1 MKINGV
7 ELSASIE
14 KSKNYIEQIPLEMNK
29 GTKAVKKKFHEKQ
42 VLIRNDFIVSE
53 IKKYTEYQDFLLSN
67 INMRIEKLMPIS
79 HDQEFEQQEKYICK
93 LLKLSVLENNYSNQ
107 IYFYDII
114 KNILE
119 LAQYGKNNIDNMN
132 LKLKNIIDYFISV
145 GIKIDLNL
153 FHYSNA
159 TLEYMEKFLKEINS
173 NDFYKNMRVAFE
185 SLYFENPQIINH
197 LKLNLLLVVNRY
209 QKKIIEF
216 NLSQLNKNKTESS
229 SDSDNLYEDYCNK
242 SKELMIK
249 INMDPFRILDKFL
262 NEQLKVEEYYNYKEA
277 SDTYFSSLLGNT
289 SFSKLSSEK
298 QTELYSQVLKLKSS
312 IAELKEYFYFKPMI
326 DDLLK
331 IYKNNT
337 DIIKKYNEKQKEI
350 EDNLKLRTKLFHT
363 YQKLCKPN
371 LLGKVNQSKKDKAK
385 LLLNQK
391 ITELSKLYDELN
403 QIEINYLI
411 FTHINDSSSIKSL
424 LLQATYSYPYLKSIY
439 DNIYNNEEESIEFE
453 EFESRLIKFIYNP
466 NSTFI
471 DKSSIIIE
479 NIESVVAEKYRLF
492 DLKINA
498 SDLEVD
504 SIQKLESTVDSI
516 SNLYYLLKAKIDMK
530 DIRFIYQG
538 KHI

>member
-1 MKINGV
+1 MKIKDV
-7 ELSASIE
+7 ELSDYIE
-14 KSKNYIEQIPLEMNK
+14 ESKNYIEKIPLEMNK

-79 HDQEFEQQEKYICK
+79 HNQEFEQQEKYICK
-93 LLKLSVLENNYSNQ
+93 LLKLSVLENNYSNK

-119 LAQYGKNNIDNMN
+119 LAQYGENNIDNMN
-132 LKLKNIIDYFISV
+132 SKLKNIIDYFISV
-145 GIKIDLNL
+145 GIKVDLNL

-159 TLEYMEKFLKEINS
+159 TLEYMKKFLEEVNS
-173 NDFYKNMRVAFE
+173 NDFYKNMRVTFE

-197 LKLNLLLVVNRY
+197 LKLNLLLIVNRY
-209 QKKIIEF
+209 QKKIIEY
-216 NLSQLNKNKTESS
+216 NLNQLNKKKIELS
-229 SDSDNLYEDYCNK
+229 SDSLYKDYCNK
-242 SKELMIK
+242 SEELMIK
-249 INMDPFRILDKFL
+249 INTDPFYILDKFL
-262 NEQLKVEEYYNYKEA
+262 NEQLKVDDYYNYKEA
-277 SDTYFSSLLGNT
+277 SDTYFSSLLGNN

-337 DIIKKYNEKQKEI
+337 DITKKYNEKQKEI
-350 EDNLKLRTKLFHT
+350 EDNLKIRTKLFHT

-371 LLGKVNQSKKDKAK
+371 LLGKVNQSKIDKAK

-391 ITELSKLYDELN
+391 INELSKLYDELN

-439 DNIYNNEEESIEFE
+439 DNIYNNEEEPIEFE

-471 DKSSIIIE
+471 NKSSIIIE

-492 DLKINA
+492 DLKINV

-504 SIQKLESTVDSI
+504 SIQKLESIVDSI
-516 SNLYYLLKAKIDMK
+516 VNLYYLIETKADMR
-530 DIRFIYQG
+530 DIKFIYQG

>member
-1 MKINGV
+1 MKIKDV
-7 ELSASIE
+7 ELSDYIE
-14 KSKNYIEQIPLEMNK
+14 ESKNYIEKIPLEMNK

-79 HDQEFEQQEKYICK
+79 HNQEFEQQEKYICK
-93 LLKLSVLENNYSNQ
+93 LLKLSVLENNYSNK

-119 LAQYGKNNIDNMN
+119 LAQYGENNIDNMN
-132 LKLKNIIDYFISV
+132 SKLKNIIDYFISV
-145 GIKIDLNL
+145 GIKVDLNL

-159 TLEYMEKFLKEINS
+159 TLEYMKKFLEEVNS
-173 NDFYKNMRVAFE
+173 DDFYKNMRVTFE

-197 LKLNLLLVVNRY
+197 LKLNLLLIVNRY
-209 QKKIIEF
+209 QKKIIEY
-216 NLSQLNKNKTESS
+216 NLNQLNKKKIELS
-229 SDSDNLYEDYCNK
+229 SDSLYKDYCNK
-242 SKELMIK
+242 SEELMIK
-249 INMDPFRILDKFL
+249 INTDPFYILDKFL
-262 NEQLKVEEYYNYKEA
+262 NEQLKVDDYYNYKEA
-277 SDTYFSSLLGNT
+277 SDTYFSSLLGNN

-337 DIIKKYNEKQKEI
+337 DITKKYNEKQKEI
-350 EDNLKLRTKLFHT
+350 EDNLKIRTKLFHT

-371 LLGKVNQSKKDKAK
+371 LLGKVNQSKIDKAK

-391 ITELSKLYDELN
+391 INELSKLYDELN

-439 DNIYNNEEESIEFE
+439 DNIYNNEEEPIEFE

-471 DKSSIIIE
+471 NKSSIIIE

-492 DLKINA
+492 DLKINV

-504 SIQKLESTVDSI
+504 SIQKLESIVDSI
-516 SNLYYLLKAKIDMK
+516 VNLYYLIETKADMR
-530 DIRFIYQG
+530 DIKFIYQG

>member
-1 MKINGV
+1 MKIKGV
-7 ELSASIE
+7 ELSDSIE
-14 KSKNYIEQIPLEMNK
+14 ESKNYIEQIPLEMNK
-29 GTKAVKKKFHEKQ
+29 GTKTVKKKFHEKQ

-79 HDQEFEQQEKYICK
+79 HNQEFEQQEKYICK
-93 LLKLSVLENNYSNQ
+93 LLKLSVLENNYSNK

-119 LAQYGKNNIDNMN
+119 LAQYGENNIDNMN
-132 LKLKNIIDYFISV
+132 SKLKNIIDYFISV
-145 GIKIDLNL
+145 GIKVDLNL

-159 TLEYMEKFLKEINS
+159 TLEYMKKFLEEVNS
-173 NDFYKNMRVAFE
+173 DDFYKNMRVAFE

-197 LKLNLLLVVNRY
+197 LKLNLLLIVNRY
-209 QKKIIEF
+209 QKKIIEY
-216 NLSQLNKNKTESS
+216 NLNQLNKNKTKSS
-229 SDSDNLYEDYCNK
+229 SDNLYEDYCNK

-249 INMDPFRILDKFL
+249 INKDPFNILDKFL
-262 NEQLKVEEYYNYKEA
+262 NEQLKIEDYYNYKEA
-277 SDTYFSSLLGNT
+277 SDTYFSSLLGNN

-337 DIIKKYNEKQKEI
+337 DITKKYNEKQKEI
-350 EDNLKLRTKLFHT
+350 EDNLKIRTKLFHT

-371 LLGKVNQSKKDKAK
+371 LLGKVNQSKIDKAK

-391 ITELSKLYDELN
+391 INELSKLYDELN

-439 DNIYNNEEESIEFE
+439 DNIYNNEEEPIEFE

-492 DLKINA
+492 DLKINV

-504 SIQKLESTVDSI
+504 SIQKLESIVDSI
-516 SNLYYLLKAKIDMK
+516 VNLYYLIETKVDMR
-530 DIRFIYQG
+530 DIKFIYQG

>member
-1 MKINGV
+1 MKIKDV
-7 ELSASIE
+7 ELSDYIE
-14 KSKNYIEQIPLEMNK
+14 ESKNYIEKIPLEMNK

-79 HDQEFEQQEKYICK
+79 HNQEFEQQEKYICK
-93 LLKLSVLENNYSNQ
+93 LLKLSVLENNYSNK

-119 LAQYGKNNIDNMN
+119 LAQYGENNIDNMN
-132 LKLKNIIDYFISV
+132 SKLKNIIDYFISV
-145 GIKIDLNL
+145 GIKVDLNL

-159 TLEYMEKFLKEINS
+159 TLEYMKKFLEEVNS
-173 NDFYKNMRVAFE
+173 DDFYKNMRVTFE

-197 LKLNLLLVVNRY
+197 LKLNLLLIVNRY
-209 QKKIIEF
+209 QKKIIEY
-216 NLSQLNKNKTESS
+216 NLNQLNKKKIELS
-229 SDSDNLYEDYCNK
+229 SDSLYKDYCNK
-242 SKELMIK
+242 SEELMIK
-249 INMDPFRILDKFL
+249 INTDPFYILDKFL
-262 NEQLKVEEYYNYKEA
+262 NEQLKVDDYYNYKEA
-277 SDTYFSSLLGNT
+277 SDTYFSSLLGNN

-337 DIIKKYNEKQKEI
+337 DITKKYNEKQKEI

-371 LLGKVNQSKKDKAK
+371 LLGKVNQSKIDKAK

-391 ITELSKLYDELN
+391 INELSKLYDELN

-439 DNIYNNEEESIEFE
+439 DNIYNNEEEPIEFE

-471 DKSSIIIE
+471 NKSSIIIE

-492 DLKINA
+492 DLKINV

-504 SIQKLESTVDSI
+504 SIQKLESIVDSI
-516 SNLYYLLKAKIDMK
+516 VNLYYLIETKADMR
-530 DIRFIYQG
+530 DIKFIYQG

>member
-1 MKINGV
+1 MKIKGV
-7 ELSASIE
+7 ELSDSIE
-14 KSKNYIEQIPLEMNK
+14 ESKNYIEQIPLEMNK
-29 GTKAVKKKFHEKQ
+29 GTKTVKKKFHEKQ

-79 HDQEFEQQEKYICK
+79 HNQEFEQQEKYICK
-93 LLKLSVLENNYSNQ
+93 LLKLSVLENNYSNK

-119 LAQYGKNNIDNMN
+119 LAQYGENNIDNMN
-132 LKLKNIIDYFISV
+132 SKLKNIIDYFISV
-145 GIKIDLNL
+145 GIKVDLNL

-159 TLEYMEKFLKEINS
+159 TLEYMKKFLEEVNS
-173 NDFYKNMRVAFE
+173 DDFYKNMRVTFE

-197 LKLNLLLVVNRY
+197 LKLNLLLIVNRY
-209 QKKIIEF
+209 QKKIIEY
-216 NLSQLNKNKTESS
+216 NLNQLNKKKIELS
-229 SDSDNLYEDYCNK
+229 SDSLYKDYCNK
-242 SKELMIK
+242 SEELMIK
-249 INMDPFRILDKFL
+249 INTDPFYILDKFL
-262 NEQLKVEEYYNYKEA
+262 NEQLKVDDYYNYKEA
-277 SDTYFSSLLGNT
+277 SDTYFSSLLGNN

-337 DIIKKYNEKQKEI
+337 DITKKYNEKQKEI
-350 EDNLKLRTKLFHT
+350 EDNLKIRTKLFHT

-371 LLGKVNQSKKDKAK
+371 LLGKVNQSKIDKAK

-391 ITELSKLYDELN
+391 INELSKLYDELN

-439 DNIYNNEEESIEFE
+439 DNIYNNEEEPIEFE

-492 DLKINA
+492 DLKINV

-504 SIQKLESTVDSI
+504 SIQKLESIVDSI
-516 SNLYYLLKAKIDMK
+516 VNLYYLIETKADMR
-530 DIRFIYQG
+530 DIKFIYQG

>member
-1 MKINGV
+1 MKIKDV
-7 ELSASIE
+7 ELSDYIE
-14 KSKNYIEQIPLEMNK
+14 ESKNYIEKIPLEMNK

-79 HDQEFEQQEKYICK
+79 HNQEFEQQEKYICK
-93 LLKLSVLENNYSNQ
+93 LLKLSVLENNYSNK

-119 LAQYGKNNIDNMN
+119 LAQYGENNIDNMN
-132 LKLKNIIDYFISV
+132 SKLKNIIDYFISV
-145 GIKIDLNL
+145 GIKVDLNL

-159 TLEYMEKFLKEINS
+159 TLEYMKKFLEEVNS
-173 NDFYKNMRVAFE
+173 DDFYKNMRVTFE

-197 LKLNLLLVVNRY
+197 LKLNLLLIVNRY
-209 QKKIIEF
+209 QKKIIEY
-216 NLSQLNKNKTESS
+216 NLNQLNKKKIELS
-229 SDSDNLYEDYCNK
+229 SDSLYKDYCNK
-242 SKELMIK
+242 SEELMIK
-249 INMDPFRILDKFL
+249 INTDPFYILDKFL
-262 NEQLKVEEYYNYKEA
+262 NEQLKVDDYYNYKEA
-277 SDTYFSSLLGNT
+277 SDTYFSSLLGNN

-337 DIIKKYNEKQKEI
+337 DITKKYNEKQKEI

-371 LLGKVNQSKKDKAK
+371 LLGKVNQSKIDKAK

-391 ITELSKLYDELN
+391 INELSKLYDELN

-439 DNIYNNEEESIEFE
+439 DNIYNNEEEPIEFE

-471 DKSSIIIE
+471 NKSSIIIE

-516 SNLYYLLKAKIDMK
+516 SNLYYLIKAKIDMK

>member
-1 MKINGV
+1 MKIKGV
-7 ELSASIE
+7 ELSDSIE
-14 KSKNYIEQIPLEMNK
+14 ESKNYIEQIPLEMNK
-29 GTKAVKKKFHEKQ
+29 GTKTVKKKFHEKQ

-79 HDQEFEQQEKYICK
+79 HNQEFEQQEKYICK
-93 LLKLSVLENNYSNQ
+93 LLKLSVLENNYSNK

-119 LAQYGKNNIDNMN
+119 LAQYGENNIDNMN
-132 LKLKNIIDYFISV
+132 SKLKNIIDYFISV
-145 GIKIDLNL
+145 GIKVDLNL

-159 TLEYMEKFLKEINS
+159 TLEYMKKFLEEVNS
-173 NDFYKNMRVAFE
+173 DDFYKNMRVTFE

-197 LKLNLLLVVNRY
+197 LKLNLLLIVNRY
-209 QKKIIEF
+209 QKKIIEY
-216 NLSQLNKNKTESS
+216 NLNQLNKKKIELS
-229 SDSDNLYEDYCNK
+229 SDSLYKDYCNK
-242 SKELMIK
+242 SEELMIK
-249 INMDPFRILDKFL
+249 INTDPFYILDKFL
-262 NEQLKVEEYYNYKEA
+262 NEQLKVDDYYNYKEA
-277 SDTYFSSLLGNT
+277 SDTYFSSLLGNN

-337 DIIKKYNEKQKEI
+337 DITKKYNEKQKEI

-371 LLGKVNQSKKDKAK
+371 LLGKVNQSKIDKAK

-391 ITELSKLYDELN
+391 INELSKLYDELN

-439 DNIYNNEEESIEFE
+439 DNIYNNEEEPIEFE

-492 DLKINA
+492 DLKINV

-504 SIQKLESTVDSI
+504 SIQKLESIVDSI
-516 SNLYYLLKAKIDMK
+516 VNLYYLIETKADMR
-530 DIRFIYQG
+530 DIKFIYQG

>member
-1 MKINGV
+1 MKIKGV
-7 ELSASIE
+7 ELSDSIE
-14 KSKNYIEQIPLEMNK
+14 ESKNYIEQIPLEMNK
-29 GTKAVKKKFHEKQ
+29 GTKTVKKKFHEKQ

-79 HDQEFEQQEKYICK
+79 HNQEFEQQEKYICK
-93 LLKLSVLENNYSNQ
+93 LLKLSVLENNYSNK

-132 LKLKNIIDYFISV
+132 SKLKNIMDYFISV
-145 GIKIDLNL
+145 GIKVDLNL

-159 TLEYMEKFLKEINS
+159 TLEYMEKFLEEVNS

-197 LKLNLLLVVNRY
+197 LKLNLLLIVNRY
-209 QKKIIEF
+209 QKKIIEY
-216 NLSQLNKNKTESS
+216 NLNQLNKNKTKSS
-229 SDSDNLYEDYCNK
+229 SDNLYEDYCNK

-249 INMDPFRILDKFL
+249 INKDPFNILDKFL
-262 NEQLKVEEYYNYKEA
+262 NEQLKIEDYYNYKEA
-277 SDTYFSSLLGNT
+277 SDTYFSSLLGNN

-337 DIIKKYNEKQKEI
+337 DITKKYNEKQKEI
-350 EDNLKLRTKLFHT
+350 EDNLKIRTKLFHT

-371 LLGKVNQSKKDKAK
+371 LLGKVNQSKIDKAK

-391 ITELSKLYDELN
+391 INELSKLYDELN

-411 FTHINDSSSIKSL
+411 FNHINDSSSVKNL
-424 LLQATYSYPYLKSIY
+424 LLQATYSYPYLRSIY
-439 DNIYNNEEESIEFE
+439 DNLYNNEEEPIEFE
-453 EFESRLIKFIYNP
+453 EFESRLIKFIYNHS
-466 NSTFI
+466 NTFI
-471 DKSSIIIE
+471 DKCPITVE

-492 DLKINA
+492 DLNINA
-498 SDLEVD
+498 SDLELD
-504 SIQKLESTVDSI
+504 SIQKLETTVDSI
-516 SNLYYLLKAKIDMK
+516 VNLYYLIETKADMR
-530 DIRFIYQG
+530 DIKFIYQG

>member
-1 MKINGV
+1 MKIKGV
-7 ELSASIE
+7 ELSDSIE
-14 KSKNYIEQIPLEMNK
+14 ESKNYIEQIPLEMNK
-29 GTKAVKKKFHEKQ
+29 GTKTVKKKFHEKQ

-79 HDQEFEQQEKYICK
+79 HNQEFEQQEKYICK
-93 LLKLSVLENNYSNQ
+93 LLKLSVLENNYSNK

-119 LAQYGKNNIDNMN
+119 LAQYGENNIDNMN
-132 LKLKNIIDYFISV
+132 SKLKNIIDYFISV
-145 GIKIDLNL
+145 GIKVDLNL

-159 TLEYMEKFLKEINS
+159 TLEYMKKFLEEVNS
-173 NDFYKNMRVAFE
+173 DDFYKNMRVTFE

-197 LKLNLLLVVNRY
+197 LKLNLLLIVNRY
-209 QKKIIEF
+209 QKKIIEY
-216 NLSQLNKNKTESS
+216 NLNQLNKNKTKSS
-229 SDSDNLYEDYCNK
+229 SDNLYEDYCNK

-249 INMDPFRILDKFL
+249 INKDPFNILDKFL
-262 NEQLKVEEYYNYKEA
+262 NEQLKIEDYYNYKEA
-277 SDTYFSSLLGNT
+277 SDTYFSSLLGNN

-337 DIIKKYNEKQKEI
+337 DITKKYNEKQKEI

-371 LLGKVNQSKKDKAK
+371 LLGKVNQSKIDKAK

-391 ITELSKLYDELN
+391 INELSKLYDELN

-439 DNIYNNEEESIEFE
+439 DNIYNNEEEPIEFE

-471 DKSSIIIE
+471 NKSSIIIE

-492 DLKINA
+492 DLKINV

-504 SIQKLESTVDSI
+504 SIQKLESIVDSI
-516 SNLYYLLKAKIDMK
+516 VNLYYLIETKVDMR
-530 DIRFIYQG
+530 DIKFIYQG

>member
-1 MKINGV
+1 MKIKGV
-7 ELSASIE
+7 ELSDSIE
-14 KSKNYIEQIPLEMNK
+14 ESKNYIEQIPLEMNK
-29 GTKAVKKKFHEKQ
+29 GTKTVKKKFHEKQ

-79 HDQEFEQQEKYICK
+79 HNQEFEQQEKYICK
-93 LLKLSVLENNYSNQ
+93 LLKLSVLENNYSNK

-132 LKLKNIIDYFISV
+132 SKLKNIMDYFISV
-145 GIKIDLNL
+145 GIKVDLNL

-159 TLEYMEKFLKEINS
+159 TLEYMEKFLEEVNS

-197 LKLNLLLVVNRY
+197 LKLNLLLIVNRY
-209 QKKIIEF
+209 QKKIIEY
-216 NLSQLNKNKTESS
+216 NLNQLNKNKTKSS
-229 SDSDNLYEDYCNK
+229 SDNLYEDYCNK

-249 INMDPFRILDKFL
+249 INKDPFNILDKFL
-262 NEQLKVEEYYNYKEA
+262 NEQLKIEDYYNYKEA
-277 SDTYFSSLLGNT
+277 SDTYFSSLLGNN

-337 DIIKKYNEKQKEI
+337 DITKKYNEKQKEI
-350 EDNLKLRTKLFHT
+350 EDNLKIRTKLFHT

-371 LLGKVNQSKKDKAK
+371 LLGKVNQSKIDKAK

-391 ITELSKLYDELN
+391 INELSKLYDELN

-439 DNIYNNEEESIEFE
+439 DNIYNNEEEPIEFE

-492 DLKINA
+492 DLKINV

-504 SIQKLESTVDSI
+504 SIQKLESIVDSI
-516 SNLYYLLKAKIDMK
+516 VNLYYLIETKADMR
-530 DIRFIYQG
+530 DIKFIYQG

>member
-1 MKINGV
+1 MKIKDV
-7 ELSASIE
+7 ELSDYIE
-14 KSKNYIEQIPLEMNK
+14 ESKNYIEKIPLEMNK

-79 HDQEFEQQEKYICK
+79 HNQEFEQQEKYICK
-93 LLKLSVLENNYSNQ
+93 LLKLSVLENNYSNK

-119 LAQYGKNNIDNMN
+119 LAQYGENNIDNMN
-132 LKLKNIIDYFISV
+132 SKLKNIIDYFISV
-145 GIKIDLNL
+145 GIKVDLNL

-159 TLEYMEKFLKEINS
+159 TLEYMKKFLEEVNS
-173 NDFYKNMRVAFE
+173 DDFYKNMRVTFE

-197 LKLNLLLVVNRY
+197 LKLNLLLIVNRY
-209 QKKIIEF
+209 QKKIIEY
-216 NLSQLNKNKTESS
+216 NLNQLNKKKIELS
-229 SDSDNLYEDYCNK
+229 SDSLYKDYCNK
-242 SKELMIK
+242 SEELMIK
-249 INMDPFRILDKFL
+249 INTDPFYILDKFL
-262 NEQLKVEEYYNYKEA
+262 NEQLKVDDYYNYKEA
-277 SDTYFSSLLGNT
+277 SDTYFSSLLGNN

-337 DIIKKYNEKQKEI
+337 DITKKYNEKQKEI

-371 LLGKVNQSKKDKAK
+371 LLGKVNQSKIDKAK

-391 ITELSKLYDELN
+391 INELSKLYDELN

-439 DNIYNNEEESIEFE
+439 DNIYNNEEEPIEFE

-471 DKSSIIIE
+471 NKSSIIIE

-492 DLKINA
+492 DLKINV

-504 SIQKLESTVDSI
+504 SIQKLESIVDSI
-516 SNLYYLLKAKIDMK
+516 VNLYYLIETKVDMR
-530 DIRFIYQG
+530 DIKFIYQG

>member
-1 MKINGV
+1 
-7 ELSASIE
+7 
-14 KSKNYIEQIPLEMNK
+14 
-29 GTKAVKKKFHEKQ
+29 
-42 VLIRNDFIVSE
+42 
-53 IKKYTEYQDFLLSN
+53 
-67 INMRIEKLMPIS
+67 
-79 HDQEFEQQEKYICK
+79 
-93 LLKLSVLENNYSNQ
+93 
-107 IYFYDII
+107 
-114 KNILE
+114 
-119 LAQYGKNNIDNMN
+119 
-132 LKLKNIIDYFISV
+132 
-145 GIKIDLNL
+145 
-153 FHYSNA
+153 
-159 TLEYMEKFLKEINS
+159 
-173 NDFYKNMRVAFE
+173 
-185 SLYFENPQIINH
+185 
-197 LKLNLLLVVNRY
+197 
-209 QKKIIEF
+209 
-216 NLSQLNKNKTESS
+216 
-229 SDSDNLYEDYCNK
+229 
-242 SKELMIK
+242 MIK
-249 INMDPFRILDKFL
+249 INTDPFYILDKFL
-262 NEQLKVEEYYNYKEA
+262 NEQLKVDDYYNYKEA
-277 SDTYFSSLLGNT
+277 SDTYFSSLLGNN

-337 DIIKKYNEKQKEI
+337 DITKKYNEKQKEI
-350 EDNLKLRTKLFHT
+350 EDNLKIRTKLFHT

-371 LLGKVNQSKKDKAK
+371 LLGKVNQSKIDKAK

-391 ITELSKLYDELN
+391 INELSKLYDELN

-439 DNIYNNEEESIEFE
+439 DNIYNNEEEPIEFE

-492 DLKINA
+492 DLKINV

-504 SIQKLESTVDSI
+504 SIQKLESIVDSI
-516 SNLYYLLKAKIDMK
+516 VNLYYLIETKADMR
-530 DIRFIYQG
+530 DIKFIYQG

>member
-1 MKINGV
+1 MKIKGV
-7 ELSASIE
+7 ELSDSIE
-14 KSKNYIEQIPLEMNK
+14 ESKNYIEQIPLEMNK
-29 GTKAVKKKFHEKQ
+29 GTKTVKKKFHEKQ

-79 HDQEFEQQEKYICK
+79 HNQEFEQQEKYICK
-93 LLKLSVLENNYSNQ
+93 LLKLSVLENNYSNK

-119 LAQYGKNNIDNMN
+119 LAQYGENNIDNMN
-132 LKLKNIIDYFISV
+132 SKLKNIIDYFISV
-145 GIKIDLNL
+145 GIKVDLNL

-159 TLEYMEKFLKEINS
+159 TLEYMKKFLEEVNS
-173 NDFYKNMRVAFE
+173 DDFYKNMRVTFE

-197 LKLNLLLVVNRY
+197 LKLNLLLIVNRY
-209 QKKIIEF
+209 QKKIIEY
-216 NLSQLNKNKTESS
+216 NLNQLNKKKIELS
-229 SDSDNLYEDYCNK
+229 SDSLYKDYCNK
-242 SKELMIK
+242 SEELMIK
-249 INMDPFRILDKFL
+249 INTDPFYILDKFL
-262 NEQLKVEEYYNYKEA
+262 NEQLKVDDYYNYKEA
-277 SDTYFSSLLGNT
+277 SDTYFSSLLGNN

-337 DIIKKYNEKQKEI
+337 DITKKYNEKQKEI

-371 LLGKVNQSKKDKAK
+371 LLGKVNQSKIDKAK

-391 ITELSKLYDELN
+391 INELSKLYDELN

-439 DNIYNNEEESIEFE
+439 DNIYNNEEEPIEFE

-471 DKSSIIIE
+471 NKSSIIIE

-492 DLKINA
+492 DLKINV

-504 SIQKLESTVDSI
+504 SIQKLESIVDSI
-516 SNLYYLLKAKIDMK
+516 VNLYYLIETKADMR
-530 DIRFIYQG
+530 DIKFIYQG